1 MRGPVAPGCLEFEH
15 HLPGGV
21 GLHAFAGQGRPGDV
35 PAQLL
40 QRLALRGG
48 FSDVKD
54 IPPE

>member
-15 HLPGGV
+15 NLPGGV
-21 GLHAFAGQGRPGDV
+21 GLHAFAGPGRPADV

>member
-1 MRGPVAPGCLEFEH
+1 MGGPVAPGCLELEH

-21 GLHAFAGQGRPGDV
+21 GLHAFAGQGRPADV

-54 IPPE
+54 ISPE

>member
-35 PAQLL
+35 PVQLL
-40 QRLALRGG
+40 QRLALRGW

-54 IPPE
+54 ISPE